1 MNFVERKSPKTTIKV
16 RATHIPTVHIN
27 EKALQKMFI
36 YTDEVSDEV
45 GWLGTAYRDDNIF
58 YIEDVFLFDQEVHGA
73 TTEITPE
80 GLADF
85 ATELMQQPDG
95 MEIWNNLKMWGHSHV
110 NMSITPSGQD
120 DKQMEEFSKNGHDF
134 FIRLICNK
142 KGELAVD
149 VYDYKNGLEF
159 HNAPWLIH
167 VDEAENEG
175 KSAIKLQINE
185 LYAQIEQLEEAI
197 ADMEEKE
204 LEALRTP
211 IKEEIKEKVRK
222 LTYSSRKYT
231 TYGTN
236 SKTTTS
242 SQLKMN
248 SLPWQGW
255 TPRKKE
261 TSVKEDQID
270 GVKGTIYDFFTHSEL
285 VQYANTCWTYEQFL
299 EDMEL
304 DGYTEMLS
312 IRDLDLVWKTILEL
326 QDDMDTYNG
335 AWRYY

>member
-1 MNFVERKSPKTTIKV
+1 MNFVERKSPNTTIKV

-36 YTDEVSDEV
+36 YTDEVNDEV
-45 GWLGTAYRDDNIF
+45 GWLGTAYRDSNIF
-58 YIEDVFLFDQEVHGA
+58 FIEDVFLFDQEVHGA

-149 VYDYKNGLEF
+149 VYDYENGMEF

-167 VDEAENEG
+167 LDEVEDEG
-175 KSAIKLQINE
+175 KIAMEQKINE
-185 LYAQIEQLEEAI
+185 LYAQIEQLEKEI
-197 ADMEEKE
+197 ADMEEQE
-204 LEALRTP
+204 LEVLRTP
-211 IKEEIKEKVRK
+211 IKDEIKTKVRK
-222 LTYSSRKYT
+222 LVYSPKKYT
-231 TYGTN
+231 TYG
-236 SKTTTS
+236 KKGTTTT
-242 SQLKMN
+242 
-248 SLPWQGW
+248 WQNW
-255 TPRKKE
+255 TPQKKE

-270 GVKGTIYDFFTHSEL
+270 GVKNTIYSFFSHTEL

-304 DGYTEMLS
+304 DGYTEQLS
-312 IRDLDLVWKTILEL
+312 IRDLNLVWDTIIEL

-335 AWRYY
+335 AWGYY